1 MFVGSY
7 LEKNTDGNVVIPF
20 DLHGQLYEVLCVKD
34 TSGHIYLMLCA
45 HDDED
50 IDVIEKYM
58 TVLSRQSMFITNTV
72 ELPREFL
79 EYINDE
85 EVCVYGC
92 GDKIEIYRKEP
103 YKAQKLSEEETA
115 ELMKMFEDFII

>member
-7 LEKNTDGNVVIPF
+7 LEKITDGNVVIPF

-34 TSGHIYLMLCA
+34 TASHIYLILCA

-50 IDVIEKYM
+50 INEIEKYM

-85 EVCVYGC
+85 EVCIYGC
-92 GDKIEIYRKEP
+92 GDKIEIHRKEP
-103 YKAQKLSEEETA
+103 YKAEKLNEEETL
-115 ELMKMFEDFII
+115 ELLNILNDFII

>member
-7 LEKNTDGNVVIPF
+7 LEKIMNSKVVIPF
-20 DLHGQLYEVLCVKD
+20 DLNGQLHEVLCVKD
-34 TSGHIYLMLCA
+34 TAGHIYLIVCA

-50 IDVIEKYM
+50 INEIEKY
-58 TVLSRQSMFITNTV
+58 TIVLNKQRMSITNTI

-79 EYINDE
+79 EYIDDD

-92 GDKIEIYRKEP
+92 FDKVEIHRGKPYEIE
-103 YKAQKLSEEETA
+103 KLNEEETLQLIKILEDL
-115 ELMKMFEDFII
+115 EL